1 MAVSVTIVLTVPLPS
16 SLIAPLF
23 SNLVLLSYLP
33 LDAAFLSASACYCL
47 ILVQGKKGACF
58 FGTIMFSILY
68 FMTWNLK
75 IPGGIVGAWDYAIPS
90 QWSVLQQGGFATLV
104 QTGFGPVIFALV
116 GSLTN
121 LFGFVVGLL
130 AFSLARPV
138 VIAGFSFLVAMQ
150 LTSNARIAGLATAM
164 SIVGDPIFILPGDSI
179 YAPLPNG
186 IIFFLVGTYLLLRFR
201 RSSSA
206 KSEILS
212 AIIVATATLEYPL
225 AAVLLVGEALIVQL
239 QARVSPRLG
248 LESLITFS
256 SIFVAWNIF
265 TGSAALLIQQWG
277 SAIFQGIGKTSTSY
291 HSSELLTHLHSFLG
305 NQPAV
310 LVSFS
315 IGWMLIVFGAGT
327 IFWLYAIIGGRRS
340 TAVFALPMY
349 VVAIPLLLTQGGYAE
364 YRVFFYLG
372 IFLSVLMLMI
382 LKNRKVTIVGIILT
396 VTLTALPTLAS
407 TLPQVGFN
415 SSEFPTSY
423 AAGNFLHL
431 SPRPATLFTISG
443 VMAFDYV
450 YPSSYLAPE
459 ALHYTNGSEY
469 ARLVRSFSAG
479 VCGPDSCQ
487 FFDISSIYF
496 ASVGYQFG
504 SETSSQLRQS
514 LSVQLTSYNLI
525 YSNSVTEIFW

>member
-58 FGTIMFSILY
+58 FGTILFSILY

-75 IPGGIVGAWDYAIPS
+75 IPGGIVGGWDFAIPS

-150 LTSNARIAGLATAM
+150 LTSNARIAGLATVM
-164 SIVGDPIFILPGDSI
+164 SIVGDPAFILPGDSI
-179 YAPLPNG
+179 YASLPNG
-186 IIFFLVGTYLLLRFR
+186 IIFFLVGTYLLLRF

-225 AAVLLVGEALIVQL
+225 AAILLVGEALIVQL

-248 LESLITFS
+248 LELLITFS

-265 TGSAALLIQQWG
+265 TGSAALLIQQWA
-277 SAIFQGIGKTSTSY
+277 SEIFQGIGKTSTSY

-310 LVSFS
+310 LVPFS

-327 IFWLYAIIGGRRS
+327 IVWLYAIIGGRRS

-372 IFLSVLMLMI
+372 IFLSVLVLMI
-382 LKNRKVTIVGIILT
+382 LKNRKVTIVGIILM

-407 TLPQVGFN
+407 TLPQVGFS

-431 SPRPATLFTISG
+431 SPRPATLFTLSG

-450 YPSSYLAPE
+450 YPSGSVFGQAIYFA
-459 ALHYTNGSEY
+459 NGSEY

-504 SETSSQLRQS
+504 SETSSQLRQL
-514 LSVQLTSYNLI
+514 LSVQLNSYNLI